1 MNLQNCTTYTSMN
14 LSRPISDNDSGCF
27 HAVDDNFAS
36 SSNASSHGDNP
47 AMLKGILLNVFMCIE
62 CP

>member
-1 MNLQNCTTYTSMN
+1 MN

-62 CP
+62 CS